1 MLRDGIRC
9 ASGDAFMG
17 WEQYF
22 RVCCMNLYR
31 LGVPEESAENSR
43 VIPNGTYD
51 TYVTVLAQFEV
62 RLKRGVTK
70 YQKALKE
77 LV

>member
-1 MLRDGIRC
+1 
-9 ASGDAFMG
+9 
-17 WEQYF
+17 
-22 RVCCMNLYR
+22 MNLYR